1 MKKGC
6 CGQSYHC
13 SDCCQNGIILN
24 PENLNTTKNW
34 ARRPAQLPN
43 LIELAQFPMTRL
55 QALQLLTQ
63 CVGDEIWSVELCRSQ
78 GVPDD
83 WIEDLADCY
92 ESGFRSNRETIYYD
106 NQMINQYHGIRDL
119 DLAYRLANFLGVETE
134 RVTQSVLGPRSEV
147 RALQEAVEEL

>member
-1 MKKGC
+1 
-6 CGQSYHC
+6 
-13 SDCCQNGIILN
+13 
-24 PENLNTTKNW
+24 
-34 ARRPAQLPN
+34 
-43 LIELAQFPMTRL
+43 MTRL

-83 WIEDLADCY
+83 WIEDLVDCY